1 MATASKQM
9 PGLKRTEGTKV
20 SNVDIEG
27 EGYNT
32 DGNEYNSNL
41 MRRIAQDKQ
50 QRKRRMR
57 DRSAAI
63 SARLE

>member
-1 MATASKQM
+1 MTSPAKGPKGKKA
-9 PGLKRTEGTKV
+9 
-20 SNVDIEG
+20 NNNADIEG

-32 DGNEYNSNL
+32 DGNEYSSNL
-41 MRRIAQDKQ
+41 LKRIALEKKE
-50 QRKRRMR
+50 RKRRMR